1 MPLYSVREVCACVVN
16 QFNYKRSG
24 QYRFLNRR
32 AVSIVSF
39 ESTKLGS
46 TPGGGNAKKFKIE
59 RISDQNKCNEH
70 RRLDVHN
77 ACLDACYRFNDLD
90 KPRQTLGSE

>member
-32 AVSIVSF
+32 AVNVVGF

-59 RISDQNKCNEH
+59 HISDQNKCNEH

-77 ACLDACYRFNDLD
+77 ACLDVGYRLKDLD
-90 KPRQTLGSE
+90 KPRQTRCSE